1 MSATKYYSL
10 NQFAKGRYRELADQ
24 LSQQAFYAFDLLL
37 GHSESAPFTF
47 EQIEEISL
55 KAKRFH
61 TGVLL
66 EKCLLELE
74 QAKCLI
80 VEERSRAACD

>member
-10 NQFAKGRYRELADQ
+10 NLEFARGRYRELADQ
-24 LSQQAFYAFDLLL
+24 LSQQAFYALDLLL
-37 GHSESAPFTF
+37 GYSDAAPFIF

-61 TGVLL
+61 TGALL

-74 QAKCLI
+74 QAKCLVV
-80 VEERSRAACD
+80 VERNSAEF